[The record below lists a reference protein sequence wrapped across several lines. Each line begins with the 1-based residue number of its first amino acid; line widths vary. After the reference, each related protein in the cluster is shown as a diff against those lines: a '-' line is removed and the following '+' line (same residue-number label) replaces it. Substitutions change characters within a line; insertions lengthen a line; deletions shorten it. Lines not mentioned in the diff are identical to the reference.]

1 MFTKEVDVYQGGRCL
16 AARSMF
22 SNQVEF
28 SKATRSHNVQ
38 ILGRGFLWYA
48 LIRIV
53 LEMNAAPIG
62 PTA

>member
-1 MFTKEVDVYQGGRCL
+1 MDENMAHQYGVPFVSKLIPR
-16 AARSMF
+16 RSM
-22 SNQVEF
+22 F

-53 LEMNAAPIG
+53 LEMNAAP
-62 PTA
+62 TA